1 MSRHAL
7 SRFTLCLVVLVVAV
21 THVAL
26 LECFAED
33 NPTKLPPA
41 ANKEVDFVRDV
52 RPIFQRA
59 CIRCHGPDKQKS
71 EFRLDVRQS
80 ALTGGESYA
89 PNIVPGKSADS
100 PLVKMVAGIGDVTM
114 PPEGD
119 RLSAEEI
126 GLLRAW
132 IDQGAKWPDEVAG
145 ELKDKSDWWSFKP
158 LPTKAEGGASIDDF
172 VRAKLDSNGLRP
184 APQADRRTLVRR
196 IYFDL
201 IGLPPTPEEVEVFV
215 SDPDPKA
222 YEKLVNTLLESP
234 RYGER
239 WARHWLDAAHFA
251 ESHGHDQDRIRENAW
266 PYRDYLIQSLNADK
280 PYARFVQEQVAGDV
294 LFPDDPQATAALG
307 FLAAG
312 PWDESSL
319 QSIREETLDRQ
330 IARYIDR
337 DDMIANVINNFSSL
351 TVQCA
356 RCHDHKF
363 DPISQADYYSLQA
376 VFSGVERA
384 NRRYDADPAVTRRR
398 IELQRRKAELEKPTA
413 ETTASLLN
421 TESQRAV
428 AEWEDQ
434 LATKAVVWRVLDPTE
449 FTSSDGATLTK
460 LADGSILAGGMRPEK
475 DTTTI
480 TAITPLAKV
489 TAIRLEV
496 LTDDSL
502 PMRGPGRQDNG
513 NLHLSEFE
521 VFRVGDATPLEIT
534 RATADFDQ
542 AGWEITKAID
552 KSEPTAWGIHPQV
565 GKSHVAV
572 LELKAPLTLTLSPQ
586 GRGEGTKPSTSTT
599 LLALKV
605 VLKQLHGRQH
615 LIGRMRLSVTDAT
628 PPVKLDAVPERIAS
642 ILVTPREQ
650 RSEAQRVELT
660 VFQQLSEVE
669 HQLGSLP
676 KPSQIYA
683 AAADFE
689 PDGGLRPP
697 PGPRPIHVLHRG
709 DIRNPREAALPG
721 ALGCVKELPS
731 RFELPNTTNEAV
743 RRAAL
748 AQWLT
753 DTRNPLTWR
762 SIVNRVWHHHF
773 GRGLVGTLND
783 FGHMGE
789 TPSHPELLDWLA
801 VEFRD
806 GGQSL
811 KQLHRLIV
819 TSETYKQASALPR
832 ELSTT
837 RESSPVPSPPSSG
850 ERARVRGPSGDA
862 ATTAQAKQDQK
873 EKTPHPNPLPT
884 TEAAVPEPGRGDK
897 QADPRLIDADNR
909 LLWRMNRTR
918 LDAECVR
925 DAIVAVSGRL
935 DLRMGGPSDRQF
947 DLQPGIHVTP
957 KIDYAKFDLNS
968 DLGRRR
974 SIYRFLF
981 RTLPDPFMETL
992 DCPSGDQITPAR
1004 TTSVTVQQALALWND
1019 AFIARH
1025 CEFIA
1030 ARIDKEVLSRQ
1041 PISRQPSAEETFPLF
1056 VSHIDRAVRL
1066 ILCRPATAPELR
1078 DLSEYASKHGL
1089 ANVCRLL
1096 LNSNEFLFV
1105 N

>member
-7 SRFTLCLVVLVVAV
+7 SRLALCSIVAV
-21 THVAL
+21 THIVL
-26 LECFAED
+26 LDCFAED
-33 NPTKLPPA
+33 NSTKLPPA
-41 ANKEVDFVRDV
+41 ANKNVDFVRDV

-59 CIRCHGPDKQKS
+59 CLRCHGPDKQKS
-71 EFRLDVRQS
+71 EFRLDVRQT

-100 PLVKMVAGIGDVTM
+100 PLVKMVAGIGDITM

-119 RLSAEEI
+119 RLSVEEI

-145 ELKDKSDWWSFKP
+145 KLKDKSDWWSFKP
-158 LPTKAEGGASIDDF
+158 LPAKAEGGVSVDAF
-172 VRAKLDSNGLRP
+172 VRAKLDSVGLRP

-201 IGLPPTPEEVEVFV
+201 IGLPPTPEEVEAFV
-215 SDPDPKA
+215 ADPDPKA
-222 YEKLVNTLLESP
+222 YDKLVDRLLESP

-251 ESHGHDQDRIRENAW
+251 ETHGHDQDRIRENAW

-280 PYARFVQEQVAGDV
+280 PYARFVQEQVAGDI

-319 QSIREETLDRQ
+319 QSIREESLDRQ
-330 IARYIDR
+330 IARYLDR
-337 DDMIANVINNFSSL
+337 DDMIANAINNFSSL

-384 NRRYDADPAVTRRR
+384 NRRYDADPAVQRRR
-398 IELQRRKAELEKPTA
+398 IELTRRKSELEKPTA
-413 ETTASLLN
+413 ETTASLLSAN
-421 TESQRAV
+421 SQRAV
-428 AEWEDQ
+428 ADWEDQ
-434 LATKAVVWRVLDPTE
+434 LATRAVVWRVLDPAE
-449 FTSSDGATLTK
+449 FTSSDGATLK
-460 LADGSILAGGMRPEK
+460 KQPDNSILSGGTRPEK
-475 DTTTI
+475 DTVSI
-480 TAITPLAKV
+480 TATSPLAKV

-521 VFRVGDATPLEIT
+521 VYRAGDAAPLEIA

-552 KSEPTAWGIHPQV
+552 KSEPTAWGIHPKEGQ
-565 GKSHVAV
+565 SHVAV
-572 LELKAPLTLTLSPQ
+572 FELKSPLNLTVFTED
-586 GRGEGTKPSTSTT
+586 GGDGTKFA
-599 LLALKV
+599 ALKL
-605 VLKQLHGRQH
+605 VLKQLHGQQH
-615 LIGRMRLSVTDAT
+615 LIGRMRLAVTDAT
-628 PPVKLDAVPERIAS
+628 PPVKLDAVSERIAT
-642 ILVTPREQ
+642 ILTTPREQ
-650 RSEAQRVELT
+650 RADAQRVELT
-660 VFQQLSEVE
+660 VFQQLQEVE
-669 HQLGSLP
+669 HQLVSLP

-683 AAADFE
+683 VAADFE

-709 DIRNPREAALPG
+709 DIRSPREAALPG

-731 RFELPNTTNEAV
+731 RFALPNTTNEAV

-811 KQLHRLIV
+811 KQLHRRIV
-819 TSETYKQASALPR
+819 TSETYKQA
-832 ELSTT
+832 
-837 RESSPVPSPPSSG
+837 
-850 ERARVRGPSGDA
+850 
-862 ATTAQAKQDQK
+862 TAQKQQ
-873 EKTPHPNPLPT
+873 EKPPHPNPLPT
-884 TEAAVPEPGRGDK
+884 TEAAVPEPGRGGK
-897 QADPRLIDADNR
+897 SLNPSSFDADNR

-918 LDAECVR
+918 LDAESVR

-957 KIDYAKFDLNS
+957 KIDYAKFDLGS

-974 SIYRFLF
+974 SVYRFLF

-1030 ARIDKEVLSRQ
+1030 SRIEKEVLSRQ
-1041 PISRQPSAEETFPLF
+1041 PSADNP
-1056 VSHIDRAVRL
+1056 VPAIDSSIDRAIRL
-1066 ILCRPATAPELR
+1066 ILCRPPTEAESH
-1078 DLSEYASKHGL
+1078 DLTEYASKHGL

>member
-1 MSRHAL
+1 MIHRRATRSAL
-7 SRFTLCLVVLVVAV
+7 CCVMVACAACLVVRVAR
-21 THVAL
+21 A
-26 LECFAED
+26 AEAD
-33 NPTKLPPA
+33 ATKLPPA
-41 ANKEVDFVRDV
+41 ANREVDFVRDV

-59 CIRCHGPDKQKS
+59 CVRCHGPDKQKS
-71 EFRLDVRQS
+71 EFRLDVRQT

-100 PLVKMVAGIGDVTM
+100 PLVKMVAGVGDVTM

-132 IDQGAKWPDEVAG
+132 IDQGAKWPDDVAG
-145 ELKDKSDWWSFKP
+145 ELKDKSDWWAFKP
-158 LPTKAEGGASIDDF
+158 LATKAESKTGATSSPPSALPPPPSIDAF
-172 VRAKLDSNGLRP
+172 IRAKLDSVGLRP
-184 APQADRRTLVRR
+184 APQADRRTLLRR

-201 IGLPPTPEEVEVFV
+201 VGLPPTPEEAEAFV
-215 SDPDPKA
+215 ADPDPKA
-222 YEKLVNTLLESP
+222 YEKLVDKLLESP
-234 RYGER
+234 HYGER

-251 ESHGHDQDRIRENAW
+251 ETHGHDQDRIRENAW
-266 PYRDYLIQSLNADK
+266 PYRDYLILSLNADK

-294 LFPDDPQATAALG
+294 LFPDDPQATMALG

-330 IARYIDR
+330 IARYLDR

-384 NRRYDADPAVTRRR
+384 NRRYDSDPAVQRRR
-398 IELQRRKAELEKPTA
+398 IELQRRKVELEKPSA
-413 ETTASLLN
+413 ETTASLLSA
-421 TESQRAV
+421 ESQRAV
-428 AEWEDQ
+428 TEWEGQ
-434 LATKAVVWRVLDPTE
+434 LATRAVVWRVLDPTE
-449 FTSSDGATLTK
+449 FLSSDGATLTK
-460 LADGSILAGGMRPEK
+460 QPDGSILAGGTRPEK
-475 DTTTI
+475 DTVTI
-480 TAITPLAKV
+480 TAVAPLAKV

-502 PMRGPGRQDNG
+502 PQRGPGRQDNG

-521 VFRVGDATPLEIT
+521 VFREGSTAPVEIA

-542 AGWEITKAID
+542 SGWEITKAID
-552 KSEPTAWGIHPQV
+552 KTEPTAWGIHPKV
-565 GKSHVAV
+565 GQSHVAV
-572 LELKAPLTLTLSPQ
+572 FELKAPLSAAE
-586 GRGEGTKPSTSTT
+586 GGEGTKP
-599 LLALKV
+599 LALKFA
-605 VLKQLHGRQH
+605 LKQLHGRQH
-615 LIGRMRLSVTDAT
+615 LIGRMRLSVTEAA
-628 PPVKLDAVPERIAS
+628 PPVRLDVVPERIAA
-642 ILVTPREQ
+642 LLATPREQ

-660 VFQQLSEVE
+660 AFQQLEEVE
-669 HQLGSLP
+669 RELASLP
-676 KPSQIYA
+676 QPTMIYA

-709 DIRNPREAALPG
+709 DIRHPREAALPG
-721 ALGCVKELPS
+721 ALACVKELPS
-731 RFELPNTTNEAV
+731 RFELSNTTNEAV

-748 AQWLT
+748 AKWLT
-753 DTRNPLTWR
+753 DTQNSLTWR

-811 KQLHRLIV
+811 KQLHRRIV
-819 TSETYKQASALPR
+819 LSETYRQSAELGARSAERKDQPPDSNSSTPR
-832 ELSTT
+832 SEF
-837 RESSPVPSPPSSG
+837 RVPS
-850 ERARVRGPSGDA
+850 
-862 ATTAQAKQDQK
+862 
-873 EKTPHPNPLPT
+873 
-884 TEAAVPEPGRGDK
+884 
-897 QADPRLIDADNR
+897 LIDADNR

-925 DAIVAVSGRL
+925 DAVVAVSGRL

-974 SIYRFLF
+974 SVYRFLF

-1030 ARIDKEVLSRQ
+1030 ARIEKEILSRQ
-1041 PISRQPSAEETFPLF
+1041 PISRQPSAEESFSS
-1056 VSHIDRAVRL
+1056 VNAQIQQAVRL
-1066 ILCRPATAPELR
+1066 ILCRPATDPELR

>member
-1 MSRHAL
+1 MIYRRASRTAL
-7 SRFTLCLVVLVVAV
+7 FCVVTVYFTGLV
-21 THVAL
+21 THAVRA
-26 LECFAED
+26 AD
-33 NPTKLPPA
+33 ADATKLPPA
-41 ANKEVDFVRDV
+41 ANREVDFVRDV

-59 CIRCHGPDKQKS
+59 CFRCHGPDKQKS
-71 EFRLDVRQS
+71 EFRLDVRKT

-100 PLVKMVAGIGDVTM
+100 PLVKMVAGVGDVTM

-119 RLSAEEI
+119 RLFAEEI

-145 ELKDKSDWWSFKP
+145 DLKDKSDWWAFKP
-158 LPTKAEGGASIDDF
+158 LPQRGVKVDGIARSIDTF
-172 VRAKLDSNGLRP
+172 VRAKLDSAGLHP

-201 IGLPPTPEEVEVFV
+201 IGLPPTPDEVDVFV
-215 SDPDPKA
+215 ADPDPKA
-222 YEKLVNTLLESP
+222 YDKLVDTLLASP

-251 ESHGHDQDRIRENAW
+251 ETHGHDQDRIRENAW

-294 LFPDDPQATAALG
+294 LFPDDPQATVALG

-384 NRRYDADPAVTRRR
+384 NRRYDADPAVHLQRLALLKRKT
-398 IELQRRKAELEKPTA
+398 ELQQRSPELI
-413 ETTASLLN
+413 ASLLSA
-421 TESQRAV
+421 EVQRKV
-428 AEWEDQ
+428 AEWERQ
-434 LATKAVVWRVLDPTE
+434 RGANVIAWQVLDPE
-449 FTSSDGATLTK
+449 AFTSSDGATLTK
-460 LADGSILAGGMRPEK
+460 LADGSILSGGTRPEK
-475 DTTTI
+475 DTVTV
-480 TAITPLAKV
+480 TASVPLAKV

-502 PMRGPGRQDNG
+502 PLKGPGRQDNG

-521 VFRVGDATPLEIT
+521 VFLDGSDKPVALANATS
-534 RATADFDQ
+534 DFDQ
-542 AGWEITKAID
+542 QGWGIARAID
-552 KSEPTAWGIHPQV
+552 LSEPTAWGIYPKVSQ
-565 GKSHVAV
+565 SHVAV
-572 LELKAPLTLTLSPQ
+572 FELKAPLTQTLSTT
-586 GRGEGTKPSTSTT
+586 EGVQETKP
-599 LLALKV
+599 LKLRIALK
-605 VLKQLHGRQH
+605 QRHGGGH
-615 LIGRMRLSVTDAT
+615 LIGRARLSVTDHA
-628 PPVKLDAVPERIAS
+628 PPIRIDSVPDAIAA
-642 ILVTPREQ
+642 ILVATIEQ
-650 RSEAQRVELT
+650 RTEQQRLELT
-660 VFQQLSEVE
+660 VFQQLVEVE
-669 HQLGSLP
+669 RSTALLP
-676 KPSQIYA
+676 KPTMIYA
-683 AAADFE
+683 AASEFD

-731 RFELPNTTNEAV
+731 RFELSNSNNEAA

-748 AQWLT
+748 AKWLT
-753 DTRNPLTWR
+753 DTGNPLTWR

-819 TSETYKQASALPR
+819 LSETYRQVSALPPGAA
-832 ELSTT
+832 
-837 RESSPVPSPPSSG
+837 PVPSPPFSG

-862 ATTAQAKQDQK
+862 ATTAQEEKE
-873 EKTPHPNPLPT
+873 EKTPHPNPLP
-884 TEAAVPEPGRGDK
+884 AEPGRGDRR
-897 QADPRLIDADNR
+897 ADPRLIDADNR
-909 LLWRMNRTR
+909 LLWHMNRTR

-925 DAIVAVSGRL
+925 DAVVAISGRL

-974 SIYRFLF
+974 SVYRFLF

-1030 ARIDKEVLSRQ
+1030 ARIEKEIV
-1041 PISRQPSAEETFPLF
+1041 SRQPSADQPLSLANLQ
-1056 VSHIDRAVRL
+1056 VDRAVRL
-1066 ILCRPATAPELR
+1066 ILCRPPTEAESR

>member
-1 MSRHAL
+1 MSRYAL
-7 SRFTLCLVVLVVAV
+7 SRFALCSVVAV
-21 THVAL
+21 VQVAL
-26 LECFAED
+26 LECFAKD
-33 NPTKLPPA
+33 NATKLPPA
-41 ANKEVDFVRDV
+41 ANREVDFVRDV

-59 CIRCHGPDKQKS
+59 CFRCHGPDKQKS
-71 EFRLDVRQS
+71 EYRLDVRQT

-100 PLVKMVAGIGDVTM
+100 PLVKMVAGVGDVTM
-114 PPEGD
+114 PLEGD
-119 RLSAEEI
+119 RISAEEI

-145 ELKDKSDWWSFKP
+145 DLKDKSDWWAFKP
-158 LPTKAEGGASIDDF
+158 LPQRGVRNSERGAKEDGIAKSIDAF
-172 VRAKLDSNGLRP
+172 VRAKLDSVGLRP
-184 APQADRRTLVRR
+184 APQADRQTIVRR

-201 IGLPPTPEEVEVFV
+201 IGLPPTPEEVDSFV
-215 SDPDPKA
+215 TDPDPQA
-222 YEKLVNTLLESP
+222 YEKLVDKLLESP

-251 ESHGHDQDRIRENAW
+251 ETHGHDQDRIRENAW

-280 PYARFVQEQVAGDV
+280 PYTRFVQEQVAGDV
-294 LFPDDPQATAALG
+294 LFPDDSQATVALG

-319 QSIREETLDRQ
+319 QSIREESLDRQ

-384 NRRYDADPAVTRRR
+384 NRRYDSDPAVQRRR
-398 IELQRRKAELEKPTA
+398 IELQRQKADLEKPTA
-413 ETTASLLN
+413 ETTASLLSA
-421 TESQRAV
+421 ESQRVA
-428 AEWEDQ
+428 AEWEGQ

-460 LADGSILAGGMRPEK
+460 LPDNSILSGGTRPEK
-475 DTTTI
+475 DTVTI
-480 TAITPLAKV
+480 TATSPLEKV

-521 VFRVGDATPLEIT
+521 VFREADAVPLEIA

-552 KSEPTAWGIHPQV
+552 KSEPTAWGIHPKVSQ
-565 GKSHVAV
+565 SHVAV
-572 LELKAPLTLTLSPQ
+572 FELKAPLTVSSAD
-586 GRGEGTKPSTSTT
+586 GTKPAT
-599 LLALKV
+599 LKV

-615 LIGRMRLSVTDAT
+615 LIGRMRLSVTEAT
-628 PPVKLDAVPERIAS
+628 PPVKLDAVPEHIVTILAIA
-642 ILVTPREQ
+642 REQ
-650 RSEAQRVELT
+650 RSETQRLELT
-660 VFQQLSEVE
+660 TYQQLKEVE
-669 HQLGSLP
+669 HELASLP

-683 AAADFE
+683 AAANFE
-689 PDGGLRPP
+689 PDGGLQPP
-697 PGPRPIHVLHRG
+697 PAPRPIHVLHRG
-709 DIRNPREAALPG
+709 DIRSPREVALPG

-731 RFELPNTTNEAV
+731 RFELPNATNEAI

-819 TSETYKQASALPR
+819 TSETYKQASTLPR
-832 ELSTT
+832 E
-837 RESSPVPSPPSSG
+837 SSPALGAAPVPSPPSSG
-850 ERARVRGPSGDA
+850 ERARVRGASGEV
-862 ATTAQAKQDQK
+862 ATTAEEKK
-873 EKTPHPNPLPT
+873 EEKTPHPNPLP
-884 TEAAVPEPGRGDK
+884 AEPGRGDK
-897 QADPRLIDADNR
+897 IQNPNAIDSDNR

-918 LDAECVR
+918 LDAESVR
-925 DAIVAVSGRL
+925 DAVVAASGRL

-992 DCPSGDQITPAR
+992 DCPSGDQITPTR

-1030 ARIDKEVLSRQ
+1030 ARIEKEVV
-1041 PISRQPSAEETFPLF
+1041 SRQPSADQPLSPANLQ
-1056 VSHIDRAVRL
+1056 VDRAVRL
-1066 ILCRPATAPELR
+1066 ILCRPPTVDESR

-1089 ANVCRLL
+1089 ANACRLL

>member
-1 MSRHAL
+1 MIQRRAASFAL
-7 SRFTLCLVVLVVAV
+7 CCVTAVCSTGLVAHVVRAADAAA
-21 THVAL
+21 TR
-26 LECFAED
+26 
-33 NPTKLPPA
+33 LPPA

-59 CIRCHGPDKQKS
+59 CVRCHGPDKQKS
-71 EFRLDVRQS
+71 EFRLDVRQT

-100 PLVKMVAGIGDVTM
+100 PLVKMVAGVGDVTM

-119 RLSAEEI
+119 RLTAEEI

-132 IDQGAKWPDEVAG
+132 IDQGAKWPDDVAG

-158 LPTKAEGGASIDDF
+158 LPQRGTRSAERGASDNSEASATPRSIDVF
-172 VRAKLDSNGLRP
+172 IRAKLNGVGLRP

-196 IYFDL
+196 VYFDL
-201 IGLPPTPEEVEVFV
+201 IGLPPTPEEVDSFV
-215 SDPDPKA
+215 ADPDPQA
-222 YEKLVNTLLESP
+222 YEKLVDTLLESP
-234 RYGER
+234 RHGER

-251 ESHGHDQDRIRENAW
+251 ETHGHDQDRIRENAW

-294 LFPDDPQATAALG
+294 LFPDDPQATVALG

-330 IARYIDR
+330 IARYLDR

-384 NRRYDADPAVTRRR
+384 NRRYDSDPAVH
-398 IELQRRKAELEKPTA
+398 LQRLALSKRRVALQQRTPEL
-413 ETTASLLN
+413 TASLL
-421 TESQRAV
+421 SADLQRRV
-428 AEWEDQ
+428 AEWEQ
-434 LATKAVVWRVLDPTE
+434 QRGSSVIAWQVLAPEA
-449 FTSSDGATLTK
+449 FTSSDGAMLTK
-460 LADGSILAGGMRPEK
+460 LPDNSILSGGTRPEK
-475 DTTTI
+475 DTVTVTG
-480 TAITPLAKV
+480 AVSLAQV
-489 TAIRLEV
+489 TAVRLEV
-496 LTDDSL
+496 LTDESL
-502 PMRGPGRQDNG
+502 PHRGPGRQDNG

-521 VFRVGDATPLEIT
+521 VTLEGSETPLALVN
-534 RATADFDQ
+534 ATSDFDQ
-542 AGWEITKAID
+542 QDWGIARAID
-552 KSEPTAWGIHPQV
+552 HSEPTAWGIYPKV
-565 GKSHVAV
+565 GQSHVAV
-572 LELKAPLTLTLSPQ
+572 FELKSPLTQTPSSADGGQ
-586 GRGEGTKPSTSTT
+586 VAKPIRFRI
-599 LLALKV
+599 ALK
-605 VLKQLHGRQH
+605 QRHGGGH
-615 LIGRMRLSVTDAT
+615 LIGRARLSVTDHA
-628 PPVKLDAVPERIAS
+628 PPVRVDAVPEVIAA
-642 ILVTPREQ
+642 ILATTTEQ
-650 RSEAQRVELT
+650 RTEQQRLELA
-660 VFQQLSEVE
+660 VYQQLIEVDRA
-669 HQLGSLP
+669 LSSLP
-676 KPSQIYA
+676 KPAAIYA

-709 DIRNPREAALPG
+709 DIRHPREAALPG

-731 RFELPNTTNEAV
+731 RFELSNSTNEAA

-748 AQWLT
+748 AKWLT

-819 TSETYKQASALPR
+819 LSETYRQASTLPQGAF
-832 ELSTT
+832 
-837 RESSPVPSPPSSG
+837 PVPSPPSSG
-850 ERARVRGPSGDA
+850 ERARVRGPSGEA
-862 ATTAQAKQDQK
+862 ASSAQEQEQE
-873 EKTPHPNPLPT
+873 EKTPPPPPPPLPLPLPLP
-884 TEAAVPEPGRGDK
+884 AGPGRGDK
-897 QADPRLIDADNR
+897 NPNPNAIDADNR

-925 DAIVAVSGRL
+925 DAVVAISGRL

-1004 TTSVTVQQALALWND
+1004 TNSVTVQQALALWND

-1030 ARIDKEVLSRQ
+1030 ARIEKGVLSRQ
-1041 PISRQPSAEETFPLF
+1041 PSADEAVVATNAQ
-1056 VSHIDRAVRL
+1056 IDRAVHL
-1066 ILCRPATAPELR
+1066 ILCRPPTEAESR

-1089 ANVCRLL
+1089 ANICRLL

>member
-1 MSRHAL
+1 MIQHRSTCFASCRVMTAC
-7 SRFTLCLVVLVVAV
+7 FICLVVNA
-21 THVAL
+21 AL
-26 LECFAED
+26 AAEAD
-33 NPTKLPPA
+33 ATKPPPA
-41 ANKEVDFVRDV
+41 ASKNVDFVRDV

-59 CIRCHGPDKQKS
+59 CFRCHGPDKQKS
-71 EFRLDVRQS
+71 EYRLDVRQT

-100 PLVKMVAGIGDVTM
+100 PLVKMVAGIGDITM

-119 RLSAEEI
+119 RLSVEEI

-145 ELKDKSDWWSFKP
+145 ELKDKSDWWAFKP
-158 LPTKAEGGASIDDF
+158 LSQRGASDKDETSLTPRSIDAF
-172 VRAKLDSNGLRP
+172 IRVKLDSVGLQS

-201 IGLPPTPEEVEVFV
+201 IGLPPTPEEVDAFV
-215 SDPDPKA
+215 ADPDPKA
-222 YEKLVNTLLESP
+222 YERLVDQLLESP

-251 ESHGHDQDRIRENAW
+251 ETHGHDQDRIREHAW

-280 PYARFVQEQVAGDV
+280 PYARFVQEQVAGDI
-294 LFPDDPQATAALG
+294 LFPDDPSATVALG

-384 NRRYDADPAVTRRR
+384 NRRYDSDPAVQRRR
-398 IELQRRKAELEKPTA
+398 IELQRRKAESDKPSA
-413 ETTASLLN
+413 ETIASLLSA
-421 TESQRAV
+421 ESQRVV
-428 AEWEDQ
+428 AEWEGQ
-434 LATKAVVWRVLDPTE
+434 LATRAVVWRVLDPTE
-449 FTSSDGATLTK
+449 FLSSDGATLTK
-460 LADGSILAGGMRPEK
+460 LPDGSILSGGTRPEK
-475 DTTTI
+475 DTVTI
-480 TAITPLAKV
+480 TAVAPLAKV

-502 PMRGPGRQDNG
+502 PLRGPGRQDNG

-521 VFRVGDATPLEIT
+521 VFREGRTTPVEIAH
-534 RATADFDQ
+534 ATADFDQ
-542 AGWEITKAID
+542 QGWEIAKAID

-565 GKSHVAV
+565 GRPHVAV
-572 LELKAPLTLTLSPQ
+572 FELKAPLSPED
-586 GRGEGTKPSTSTT
+586 GGEGTKPNTRTKP
-599 LLALKV
+599 AAWKF

-615 LIGRMRLSVTDAT
+615 LIGRMRLSVTEAV
-628 PPVKLDAVPERIAS
+628 PPVRLDAVPERIVA
-642 ILVTPREQ
+642 ILGTPREQ
-650 RSEAQRVELT
+650 RSDAQRVELT
-660 VFQQLSEVE
+660 VFQQLEEVE
-669 HQLGSLP
+669 RELASLP
-676 KPSQIYA
+676 KPTLIYA

-697 PGPRPIHVLHRG
+697 PGPRPVHVLHRG
-709 DIRNPREAALPG
+709 DIRHPREAARPG
-721 ALGCVKELPS
+721 TLACVQELPS
-731 RFELPNTTNEAV
+731 RFELSNTTNEAV

-748 AQWLT
+748 AKWLT
-753 DTRNPLTWR
+753 DTRNSLTWR

-806 GGQSL
+806 GGQNL

-832 ELSTT
+832 E
-837 RESSPVPSPPSSG
+837 SSPVPSPPSAG

-862 ATTAQAKQDQK
+862 ASTSQKQE
-873 EKTPHPNPLPT
+873 EKTPHPHPLP
-884 TEAAVPEPGRGDK
+884 AKPGRGDK
-897 QADPRLIDADNR
+897 AENPNLFDADNR

-925 DAIVAVSGRL
+925 DAVVAVSGRL

-957 KIDYAKFDLNS
+957 KVDYAKFDLNS

-1004 TTSVTVQQALALWND
+1004 TNSVTVQQALALWND

-1025 CEFIA
+1025 CEHIA
-1030 ARIDKEVLSRQ
+1030 ARIEKEVLSRQ
-1041 PISRQPSAEETFPLF
+1041 PSAEEHFP
-1056 VSHIDRAVRL
+1056 VVNAQINQAVRL
-1066 ILCRPATAPELR
+1066 ILCRPPTAAESR

-1089 ANVCRLL
+1089 ANACRLL

>member
-1 MSRHAL
+1 MQRRST
-7 SRFTLCLVVLVVAV
+7 SFILCSVMAV
-21 THVAL
+21 YSIRLMVSTARA
-26 LECFAED
+26 AET
-33 NPTKLPPA
+33 NTTKLPVA

-52 RPIFQRA
+52 RPILRRA
-59 CIRCHGPDKQKS
+59 CFRCHGPDKQKS
-71 EFRLDVRQS
+71 DYRLDIRQA
-80 ALTGGESYA
+80 ALKGGESYA
-89 PNIVPGKSADS
+89 PNIVPGKSDNS

-126 GLLRAW
+126 GLLRGW
-132 IDQGAKWPDEVAG
+132 IDQGAKWPDELAG
-145 ELKDKSDWWSFKP
+145 ELKDKSDWWAFKP
-158 LPTKAEGGASIDDF
+158 LPTKAESGVPIDNF
-172 VRAKLDSNGLRP
+172 IRAKLDSVGLRP
-184 APQADRRTLVRR
+184 ASRADRRTLVRR

-201 IGLPPTPEEVEVFV
+201 VGLPPTPEEVDAFV
-215 SDPDPKA
+215 ADPDPKA
-222 YEKLVNTLLESP
+222 YEKLVDSLLKSP

-251 ESHGHDQDRIRENAW
+251 ETHGHDQDRIRENAW

-294 LFPDDPQATAALG
+294 LFPDDPQATVALG

-319 QSIREETLDRQ
+319 QSIREESLDRQ
-330 IARYIDR
+330 IARYLDR

-384 NRRYDADPAVTRRR
+384 NRRYDADPAVQRRR
-398 IELQRRKAELEKPTA
+398 ITLQRRKAELEKPTA
-413 ETTASLLN
+413 ETTASLLSA
-421 TESQRAV
+421 ESQRMV
-428 AEWEDQ
+428 AEWEGQ

-460 LADGSILAGGMRPEK
+460 LPDGSILSGGTRPEK
-475 DTTTI
+475 DTVTI
-480 TAITPLAKV
+480 TAISPLEEV

-521 VFRVGDATPLEIT
+521 VFRVGDAAPLEIA

-542 AGWEITKAID
+542 TGWEITKAID
-552 KSEPTAWGIHPQV
+552 KSEPTAWGIHPKEGQ
-565 GKSHVAV
+565 SHVAV
-572 LELKAPLTLTLSPQ
+572 LELKAPLNLTRSPTD
-586 GRGEGTKPSTSTT
+586 RGEGTKPSTQAKPSM
-599 LLALKV
+599 LKF

-615 LIGRMRLSVTDAT
+615 LIGRMRLSVTEAA
-628 PPVKLDAVPERIAS
+628 PPVRLDAVPEHIVAILAIA
-642 ILVTPREQ
+642 REQ
-650 RSEAQRVELT
+650 RSETQRLELAT
-660 VFQQLSEVE
+660 YQQLKEVE
-669 HQLGSLP
+669 FELDSLP
-676 KPSQIYA
+676 KPSHIYA
-683 AAADFE
+683 AAASFE

-697 PGPRPIHVLHRG
+697 AGPRPIHVLHRG

-721 ALGCVKELPS
+721 TLACVKELPS
-731 RFELPNTTNEAV
+731 RFELSNATNEAE
-743 RRAAL
+743 RRSAL
-748 AQWLT
+748 AKWLT

-762 SIVNRVWHHHF
+762 SLVNRVWHHHF
-773 GRGLVGTLND
+773 GRGLVSTLND

-789 TPSHPELLDWLA
+789 MPSHPELLDWLA

-806 GGQSL
+806 GGQSI
-811 KQLHRLIV
+811 KQLHRMIV
-819 TSETYKQASALPR
+819 TSETYKQASTQPHD
-832 ELSTT
+832 
-837 RESSPVPSPPSSG
+837 SSRVPSPALP
-850 ERARVRGPSGDA
+850 
-862 ATTAQAKQDQK
+862 AQ
-873 EKTPHPNPLPT
+873 PT
-884 TEAAVPEPGRGDK
+884 RGDK

-925 DAIVAVSGRL
+925 DAVVAVSGRL

-1004 TTSVTVQQALALWND
+1004 TNSVTVQQALALWND
-1019 AFIARH
+1019 AFIAKH

-1030 ARIDKEVLSRQ
+1030 ARIEKESLN
-1041 PISRQPSAEETFPLF
+1041 RQPSAQAP
-1056 VSHIDRAVRL
+1056 VPPAAANIDRAVCL
-1066 ILCRPATAPELR
+1066 ILCRHATEPELR
-1078 DLSEYASKHGL
+1078 DLSEYAGKHGL

>member
-7 SRFTLCLVVLVVAV
+7 SRFALCSVVAMTQIV
-21 THVAL
+21 L
-26 LECFAED
+26 LDCSAED

-41 ANKEVDFVRDV
+41 ANKDVDFVRDV

-80 ALTGGESYA
+80 AITGGESYA

-100 PLVKMVAGIGDVTM
+100 PLVKMVAGIGDITM

-126 GLLRAW
+126 GLLRVW

-158 LPTKAEGGASIDDF
+158 LPAKAEGGVSVDAFI
-172 VRAKLDSNGLRP
+172 RAKLDSAGLRP

-201 IGLPPTPEEVEVFV
+201 IGLPPTPEETEAFV
-215 SDPDPKA
+215 ADPDPTA
-222 YEKLVNTLLESP
+222 YEKLIDRLLESP

-251 ESHGHDQDRIRENAW
+251 ESHGHDQDRIREHAW

-280 PYARFVQEQVAGDV
+280 PYARFVQEQVAGDI
-294 LFPDDPQATAALG
+294 LFPDDPQSTAALG

-319 QSIREETLDRQ
+319 QSIREESLDRQ
-330 IARYIDR
+330 IARYLDR

-363 DPISQADYYSLQA
+363 DPMSQADYYSLQA

-384 NRRYDADPAVTRRR
+384 NRRYDADPAVQRRR
-398 IELQRRKAELEKPTA
+398 IELTRRKSELEKPTA
-413 ETTASLLN
+413 ETAASLLSAD
-421 TESQRAV
+421 SQRAV

-460 LADGSILAGGMRPEK
+460 QPDNSILSGGTRPEK
-475 DTTTI
+475 DTVTI
-480 TAITPLAKV
+480 TAASPLAKV

-502 PMRGPGRQDNG
+502 PLRGPGRQDNG
-513 NLHLSEFE
+513 NMHLSEFE
-521 VFRVGDATPLEIT
+521 VFRAGDAAPLEIA

-542 AGWEITKAID
+542 TGWEITKAID
-552 KSEPTAWGIHPQV
+552 KSAPTAWGIHPKV
-565 GKSHVAV
+565 GQSHMAV
-572 LELKAPLTLTLSPQ
+572 FELKSPLTLTLSPED
-586 GRGEGTKPSTSTT
+586 GGEGTNPV
-599 LLALKV
+599 ALKV
-605 VLKQLHGRQH
+605 LLKQLHGQQH
-615 LIGRMRLSVTDAT
+615 LIGRMRLAVTDAA
-628 PPVKLDAVPERIAS
+628 PPVKLDAVPERIAT
-642 ILVTPREQ
+642 ILATPRDQ

-660 VFQQLSEVE
+660 VFQQLSDVE
-669 HQLGSLP
+669 HQLASLP

-709 DIRNPREAALPG
+709 DIRQPREVALPG
-721 ALGCVKELPS
+721 ALACVKDLPS

-753 DTRNPLTWR
+753 DPRNPLTWR

-819 TSETYKQASALPR
+819 TSETYKQSSTLPAN
-832 ELSTT
+832 SP
-837 RESSPVPSPPSSG
+837 PVPSPPSSR
-850 ERARVRGPSGDA
+850 ERARVRGASGEA
-862 ATTAQAKQDQK
+862 GSTAEEKK
-873 EKTPHPNPLPT
+873 EVKTPHPNPLP
-884 TEAAVPEPGRGDK
+884 ARPGRGDK
-897 QADPRLIDADNR
+897 QADPRLVDADNR

-918 LDAECVR
+918 LDAESVR
-925 DAIVAVSGRL
+925 DAVVAASGRL

-992 DCPSGDQITPAR
+992 DCPSGDQITPTR

-1030 ARIDKEVLSRQ
+1030 ARIEKEVLSRQ
-1041 PISRQPSAEETFPLF
+1041 PISSQPTAEETLSSINSQ
-1056 VSHIDRAVRL
+1056 VHQAVRL
-1066 ILCRPATAPELR
+1066 ILCRPPTDAESR

>member
-1 MSRHAL
+1 MSRHAFC
-7 SRFTLCLVVLVVAV
+7 RFALCSVVAL
-21 THVAL
+21 TQVAL

-33 NPTKLPPA
+33 IATKLPPV
-41 ANKEVDFVRDV
+41 ANKDVDFVRDV
-52 RPIFQRA
+52 RPLFERA

-71 EFRLDVRQS
+71 EFRLDIRQT
-80 ALTGGESYA
+80 ALTGGESFA

-119 RLSAEEI
+119 RLSAEEV

-132 IDQGAKWPDEVAG
+132 IDQGAKWPDELAG

-158 LPTKAEGGASIDDF
+158 LPEKADGGVSIDAF
-172 VRAKLDSNGLRP
+172 IRAKLDSVGLRP

-201 IGLPPTPEEVEVFV
+201 IGLPPTPEEVDSFV
-215 SDPDPKA
+215 ADPDPKA
-222 YEKLVNTLLESP
+222 YDKLVNTLLESP

-251 ESHGHDQDRIRENAW
+251 ESHGHDQDRIREQAW

-280 PYARFVQEQVAGDV
+280 PYTRFVQEQVAGDA
-294 LFPDDPQATAALG
+294 LFPDDSQATVALG

-319 QSIREETLDRQ
+319 QSIREESLDRQ
-330 IARYIDR
+330 IARYLDR

-384 NRRYDADPAVTRRR
+384 NRRYDADPAVQRRR

-413 ETTASLLN
+413 ETTASLLSAA
-421 TESQRAV
+421 SQQAV
-428 AEWEDQ
+428 AEWESQ

-449 FTSSDGATLTK
+449 FTSTDGATLTK
-460 LADGSILAGGMRPEK
+460 LPDNSILSGGTRPEK
-475 DTTTI
+475 DTVTI
-480 TAITPLAKV
+480 TATSPLAKV

-521 VFRVGDATPLEIT
+521 VFREGDAAPLEIA

-586 GRGEGTKPSTSTT
+586 GRGEGTKRNTSATP
-599 LLALKV
+599 LALKF

-615 LIGRMRLSVTDAT
+615 LIGRMRLSVTDAV

-642 ILVTPREQ
+642 ILVMPREQ
-650 RSEAQRVELT
+650 RSETQRLELT
-660 VFQQLSEVE
+660 TYQQLNEVE

-683 AAADFE
+683 AAANFE
-689 PDGGLRPP
+689 PDGGLQPP
-697 PGPRPIHVLHRG
+697 PGPRPVHVLHRG
-709 DIRNPREAALPG
+709 DIRSPREAALPG
-721 ALGCVKELPS
+721 TLTCIKELPS

-753 DTRNPLTWR
+753 DNRNPLTWR

-819 TSETYKQASALPR
+819 LSETYKQAAVLPQATS
-832 ELSTT
+832 L
-837 RESSPVPSPPSSG
+837 VPSPPSSG
-850 ERARVRGPSGDA
+850 ERARVRGPNGEA
-862 ATTAQAKQDQK
+862 ASTTQQKNK
-873 EKTPHPNPLPT
+873 EKTPHPNPLP
-884 TEAAVPEPGRGDK
+884 AEPGRGDK
-897 QADPRLIDADNR
+897 QAEPRLIDSDNR

-925 DAIVAVSGRL
+925 DAVVAVSGRL

-947 DLQPGIHVTP
+947 DLSPGIHVTP

-992 DCPSGDQITPAR
+992 DCPSGDQITPTR
-1004 TTSVTVQQALALWND
+1004 STSITVQQALALWND

-1030 ARIDKEVLSRQ
+1030 ARIEKEVLSRQ
-1041 PISRQPSAEETFPLF
+1041 PISRQPSAEETFSL
-1056 VSHIDRAVRL
+1056 VNSQINQAVRL
-1066 ILCRPATAPELR
+1066 ILCRPPTEAESR